1 MEKPRVVL
9 KIAYEVSAIV
19 IVFSATFAGFAWALH
34 RYVNLSWGQTV
45 GFMLPAVLLL
55 TACAAYG
62 YWLGLKARRTGELAP
77 VLDGSVYRGVAKVL
91 FWEALVLVPALIALY
106 FFLAGR
112 SSMGV
117 ACSLIAGVVAV
128 WGTGRIKMWLRDPT
142 SKH

>member
-1 MEKPRVVL
+1 MEKPGVVL
-9 KIAYEVSAIV
+9 RIAYEVSAIV

-91 FWEALVLVPALIALY
+91 LWEALVLVPAFIALY
-106 FFLAGR
+106 FFFTGRAGL
-112 SSMGV
+112 GV
-117 ACSLIAGVVAV
+117 ACSLIAGAAAL
-128 WGTGRIKMWLRDPT
+128 WGTGRIKVWLRDST
-142 SKH
+142 SRP